1 MSDDPESVLFAVME
15 NFSHGKFYKTERNTI
30 MIIINKDR
38 SAQIPQSERHI
49 GFEKDHLVEKRLIY
63 IVDST
68 IKDFT
73 FKLDIE
79 NSSDI
84 VSLTPLAEGVAS
96 LIAFGLSKNGETFP
110 TGKLLQWDITQ
121 DVLGTGGVIVA
132 QLRAFDQDGTHVW
145 HSEKMEFTAGDSV
158 HAVKDASDKATLT
171 EFEQIEARVE
181 KALASMDALHGDV
194 TEKYGEITALGD
206 RYTQAMESVE
216 SIEQEANE
224 HYVNQS
230 NPHQVTAEQVGA
242 YSKTELNPFVSGNF
256 GNGNTKHAAGFVSGS
271 KNEVGTRGYRILAY
285 TGVHGGTGTY
295 TLDGDSAEYAKLKA
309 VIDAESGLK
318 VTLMNVMNADSF
330 STVTGAAFTGGK
342 IVLSV
347 SNIYTN
353 SDKTPYNANTNYV
366 TPGKYFD
373 GSPELGYSIKQ
384 RENGNASFAKQA
396 CLFICGHGEL
406 GTFEWFGDGAAFGE
420 ENKAQ
425 GLGAFAAGKGNEACG
440 KYSSAIG
447 KDNKAGYA
455 DAVFGRN
462 NDASN
467 AQNCFVAGEGN
478 VVDGMGFYHAVF
490 GEGNRK
496 YGGSNAFVAGAYNKD
511 KNSNAVE
518 IGNGSSGVRRNIFEV
533 DKQGRIASN
542 ETYLGGQLFG
552 NDMVISPEMSKN
564 YITDM
569 ASQVYFRISD
579 VAGLKDISKNADYGP
594 YIAVKKSA
602 IPGIKNGWY
611 LLVVDVTNQIDGWN
625 PTIRGYYKDLSNS
638 DTIGGNFIKKKPLAK
653 GRYKLLFPVFLDDKH
668 LAFGFYG
675 EPNIRDIVIHNV
687 QLFKFHTMSNSI
699 QQQYDYSLVS
709 YYTPYSEVSHTSWN
723 NWLNFGFER
732 SDTENYGYAVCWDN
746 ADHRWYIVPVEERS
760 KSVTYPG
767 LVYTDNGLI
776 RTIIDEV
783 KTLPE
788 VKKKVSGKL
797 DRYGDDLIWITD
809 SYSLYAVSKGSQVML
824 ETVDPYSPEFAPF
837 RIPQFDE
844 ELRLP
849 VMKDEDGQTGYAI
862 SDIEVEKKLGTVD
875 AALEAILAIQ
885 NSLMGGNA

>member
-15 NFSHGKFYKTERNTI
+15 NFSRGKFYKTERNTI

-96 LIAFGLSKNGETFP
+96 LIAFGLSKNGETLP

-181 KALASMDALHGDV
+181 KTLASMEALHGDV

-216 SIEQEANE
+216 SIEQETNE
-224 HYVNQS
+224 HYANQS

-256 GNGNTKHAAGFVSGS
+256 GNGNAQHAAGFVSGS
-271 KNEVGTRGYRILAY
+271 KNTVGTRGYRILAY
-285 TGVHGGTGTY
+285 TGVHGGAGTY

-330 STVTGAAFTGGK
+330 STVTGAAFAGGK

-353 SDKTPYNANTNYV
+353 SDKTPYTAATAYSPN
-366 TPGKYFD
+366 
-373 GSPELGYSIKQ
+373 GSVWATYPELGYSIKQ
-384 RENGNASFAKQA
+384 RVSGNASFAKQA

-420 ENKAQ
+420 GNKAQ
-425 GLGAFAAGKGNEACG
+425 GLGAFAAGFGNEACG
-440 KYSSAIG
+440 KYSAAIG

-478 VVDGMGFYHAVF
+478 VIDGMGYYHAVF
-490 GEGNRK
+490 GEGNK
-496 YGGSNAFVAGAYNKD
+496 VSGGSHKLVAGAYNKD
-511 KNSNAVE
+511 KASNAVE
-518 IGNGSSGVRRNIFEV
+518 IGNGGSNARHNAFEV

-542 ETYLGGQLFG
+542 EAYLGGQLFG
-552 NDMVISPEMSKN
+552 GNMVVSPEMSKN
-564 YITDM
+564 YITDKS
-569 ASQVYFRISD
+569 SQVFFRISD
-579 VAGLKDISKNADYGP
+579 TAGFKDVSKTAAYGP
-594 YIAVKKSA
+594 YVAVKKSA
-602 IPGIKNGWY
+602 IPGIENGWY
-611 LLVVDVTNQIDGWN
+611 LMVVDVTNRIEGWN
-625 PTIRGYYKDLSNS
+625 PTIRGYYKDLSDS
-638 DTIGGNFIKKKPLAK
+638 DAAGGNFIKRKPLAV
-653 GRYKLLFPVFLDDKH
+653 GRYKLLFPVFLDDAH

-675 EPNIRDIVIHNV
+675 EPNSRDITIHDV
-687 QLFKFHTMSNSI
+687 QLFKFRKMSSSI

-709 YYTPYSEVSHTSWN
+709 YYTPYSEVSRTSMG

-732 SDTENYGYAVCWDN
+732 SDTENYGYTVCWDN
-746 ADHRWYIVPVEERS
+746 TDHSR
-760 KSVTYPG
+760 
-767 LVYTDNGLI
+767 
-776 RTIIDEV
+776 
-783 KTLPE
+783 
-788 VKKKVSGKL
+788 
-797 DRYGDDLIWITD
+797 
-809 SYSLYAVSKGSQVML
+809 
-824 ETVDPYSPEFAPF
+824 
-837 RIPQFDE
+837 
-844 ELRLP
+844 
-849 VMKDEDGQTGYAI
+849 
-862 SDIEVEKKLGTVD
+862 
-875 AALEAILAIQ
+875 
-885 NSLMGGNA
+885 

>member
-373 GSPELGYSIKQ
+373 GYPELGYSIKQ

-490 GEGNRK
+490 GEGNK
-496 YGGSNAFVAGAYNKD
+496 VSGGSHKLVAGAYNKA
-511 KNSNAVE
+511 KSMNAVE
-518 IGNGSSGVRRNIFEV
+518 IGGGGSNARHNVFEV
-533 DKQGRIASN
+533 DKAGFLAPN
-542 ETYLGGQLFG
+542 ETCLAGQEVFNSTVYLGT
-552 NDMVISPEMSKN
+552 EARKN
-564 YITDM
+564 YITDKDT
-569 ASQVYFRISD
+569 QVFEAFGGVS
-579 VAGLKDISKNADYGP
+579 ATGSYGP
-594 YIAVKKSA
+594 YV
-602 IPGIKNGWY
+602 GITAPLISTLAEGWY
-611 LLVVDVTNQIDGWN
+611 LLVADIANYLDGWN
-625 PTIRGYYKDLSNS
+625 PTIRSYCRTASGTESA
-638 DTIGGNFIKKKPLAK
+638 GGNYIKKKPLAV
-653 GRYKLLFPVFLDDKH
+653 GSYKLLFPIYVTNDKGYDRI
-668 LAFGFYG
+668 GFYA
-675 EPNIRDIVIHNV
+675 EKNKRNIEINAV
-687 QLFKFHTMSNSI
+687 QLFKFYAMDSRAISQH
-699 QQQYDYSLVS
+699 DYSLIS
-709 YYTPYSEVSHTSWN
+709 YYSPYTSVDLQN
-723 NWLNFGFER
+723 ASQMNIGFEAPN
-732 SDTENYGYAVCWDN
+732 TEEYGYIVCKDN
-746 ADHRWYIVPVEERS
+746 DTGAWYLAPVDENPTG
-760 KSVTYPG
+760 KSYPG
-767 LVYTDNGLI
+767 LVYTSG
-776 RTIIDEV
+776 
-783 KTLPE
+783 TLME
-788 VKKKVSGKL
+788 NVMRDVEDTARQVSGKL
-797 DRYGDDLIWITD
+797 DRYGDDLVWITD

>member
-1 MSDDPESVLFAVME
+1 MKIYKLYVPGDIIEPIPLVIPSGNVETHLLVFEFGELWNGLKKIAVFSRDGEST
-15 NFSHGKFYKTERNTI
+15 KYT
-30 MIIINKDR
+30 
-38 SAQIPQSERHI
+38 
-49 GFEKDHLVEKRLIY
+49 
-63 IVDST
+63 
-68 IKDFT
+68 
-73 FKLDIE
+73 IE
-79 NSSDI
+79 NNKRSIPGDI
-84 VSLTPLAEGVAS
+84 LKEPGEFTLGIYGYDVE
-96 LIAFGLSKNGETFP
+96 GETLICRVS
-110 TGKLLQWDITQ
+110 TNLLQAKVIQGTYGASPGE
-121 DVLGTGGVIVA
+121 VLPPPDA
-132 QLRAFDQDGTHVW
+132 YEQLETD
-145 HSEKMEFTAGDSV
+145 
-158 HAVKDASDKATLT
+158 
-171 EFEQIEARVE
+171 
-181 KALASMDALHGDV
+181 LHNHTNDF
-194 TEKYGEITALGD
+194 
-206 RYTQAMESVE
+206 
-216 SIEQEANE
+216 N
-224 HYVNQS
+224 
-230 NPHQVTAEQVGA
+230 NPHKVTAEQVGA
-242 YSKTELNPFVSGNF
+242 YDKKESDKNLSGKLDKVTEMSPHDRLYGVNGSGEQTMFYAHPSLNSDGFIPMYNSRGTIPTGTPTEETDAVNKKYVDETKGNI
-256 GNGNTKHAAGFVSGS
+256 GSSNTIHTNGIVSGS
-271 KNEVGTRGYRILAY
+271 QNAVGTKGYRILAY
-285 TGVHGGTGTY
+285 TGIHGGTGTY

-373 GSPELGYSIKQ
+373 GYPELGYSIKQ

-447 KDNKAGYA
+447 KNNKAGYA

-478 VVDGMGFYHAVF
+478 VIDGMGFYHAVF
-490 GEGNRK
+490 GSYNK
-496 YGGSNAFVAGAYNKD
+496 VSGGAHKFVAGSCNKD
-511 KNSNAVE
+511 KDSNAVE
-518 IGNGSSGVRRNIFEV
+518 IGNGGSGVRHNIFEV
-533 DKQGRIASN
+533 DKQGRIALN
-542 ETYLGGQLFG
+542 EAYLGGQMFG
-552 NDMVISPEMSKN
+552 ETMVISPEMSKN

-594 YIAVKKSA
+594 YVAVKKSA
-602 IPGIKNGWY
+602 IPGIENGWY
-611 LLVVDVTNQIDGWN
+611 LLVVDVTNRIDGWN

-638 DTIGGNFIKKKPLAK
+638 DTIGGNFIEKKPLAK
-653 GRYKLLFPVFLDDKH
+653 GRYKLLFPVYLDDKH
-668 LAFGFYG
+668 LTFGFYG
-675 EPNIRDIVIHNV
+675 EPNIRDIVIHDV
-687 QLFKFHTMSNSI
+687 QLFKFHKMSNSI

-709 YYTPYSEVSHTSWN
+709 YYTPYSEVSRTSMG

-746 ADHRWYIVPVEERS
+746 ADHNWYIVPVEENAG
-760 KSVTYPG
+760 SVSYPG
-767 LVYTDNGLI
+767 LVYTDNSLI
-776 RTIIDEV
+776 KEIVDEV

-844 ELRLP
+844 QKKLP
-849 VMKDEDGQTGYAI
+849 VMQDTDGTVGYAI

-875 AALEAILAIQ
+875 AALDSILAIQ
-885 NSLMGGNA
+885 NSLMGGNV

>member
-373 GSPELGYSIKQ
+373 GYPELGYSIKQ

-490 GEGNRK
+490 GEGNK
-496 YGGSNAFVAGAYNKD
+496 VSGGSHKLVAGAYNKA
-511 KNSNAVE
+511 KSMNAVE
-518 IGNGSSGVRRNIFEV
+518 IGGGGSNARHNVFEV
-533 DKQGRIASN
+533 DKAGFLAPN
-542 ETYLGGQLFG
+542 ETCLAGQEVFNSTVYLGT
-552 NDMVISPEMSKN
+552 EARKN
-564 YITDM
+564 YITDKDT
-569 ASQVYFRISD
+569 QVFEAFGGVS
-579 VAGLKDISKNADYGP
+579 ATGSYGP
-594 YIAVKKSA
+594 YV
-602 IPGIKNGWY
+602 GITAPLISTLAEGWY
-611 LLVVDVTNQIDGWN
+611 LLVADIANYLDGWN
-625 PTIRGYYKDLSNS
+625 PTIRSYCRTASGTESA
-638 DTIGGNFIKKKPLAK
+638 GGNYIKKKPLAV
-653 GRYKLLFPVFLDDKH
+653 GSYKLLFPIYVTNDKGYDRI
-668 LAFGFYG
+668 GFYA
-675 EPNIRDIVIHNV
+675 EKNKRNIEINAV
-687 QLFKFHTMSNSI
+687 QLFKFYAMDSRAISQH
-699 QQQYDYSLVS
+699 DYSLIS
-709 YYTPYSEVSHTSWN
+709 YYSPYTSVDLQN
-723 NWLNFGFER
+723 ASQMNIGFEAPN
-732 SDTENYGYAVCWDN
+732 TEEYGYIVCKDN
-746 ADHRWYIVPVEERS
+746 DTGAWYLAPVDENPTG
-760 KSVTYPG
+760 KSYPG
-767 LVYTDNGLI
+767 LVYTSG
-776 RTIIDEV
+776 
-783 KTLPE
+783 TLME
-788 VKKKVSGKL
+788 NVMRDVEDTARQVSGKL
-797 DRYGDDLIWITD
+797 DRYGDDLVWITD

-885 NSLMGGNA
+885 NSLIGGNA